1 MSGLLVLI
9 GLLAFIAATVY
20 AARCDEQ
27 RRERYR
33 HRLDVWQREVLD
45 EYEAL
50 KVDVFYRQV
59 WPTMPTLAGF
69 GSGGRVGWI
78 HAASAV
84 HCLADTYHDRSGG
97 KGDPVMQRR
106 LDRLAMACDAL
117 ADGCYTDFEPIPH
130 PHGEGEPAKQPVAEA
145 EKIQVAQALWR

>member
-1 MSGLLVLI
+1 VIGLLVLI
-9 GLLAFIAATVY
+9 GLLTFIAATVY

-59 WPTMPTLAGF
+59 WPTMPDLAHF
-69 GSGGRVGWI
+69 GSDGRVGWV

-84 HCLADTYHDRSGG
+84 RCLADVHRDKGE
-97 KGDPVMQRR
+97 GDPAMQQR
-106 LDRLAMACDAL
+106 LDRLAVACEAL

-130 PHGEGEPAKQPVAEA
+130 PQGSTGPATHPVSAD